1 MLFRFLQS
9 LAVVSI
15 KPWPNPITYTTSVGL
30 KCPSLGYVMTR
41 KRVCVAFQQ
50 IFPTSVTNNPTSR
63 RRRVACRRRPA
74 LCDVSLV
81 LLESSTRMLI
91 DYQMTLITVFG
102 PKLAHTKIP
111 TCYPGRHSLLR
122 IAVAHESGKI
132 VSRDFRKNP
141 PCGTRRDAGLNRYIY
156 TRIRRRMLLRVLR
169 KTWVYCFIV

>member
-1 MLFRFLQS
+1 M
-9 LAVVSI
+9 
-15 KPWPNPITYTTSVGL
+15 GL

-111 TCYPGRHSLLR
+111 TCYSGRHSLWR
-122 IAVAHESGKI
+122 IDVAHESGKI
-132 VSRDFRKNP
+132 VNRDFRKNP
-141 PCGTRRDAGLNRYIY
+141 PCGTRRDAGLIGTYSY
-156 TRIRRRMLLRVLR
+156 THTRIWRRMLLRVLR
-169 KTWVYCFIV
+169 KNWVYSFVV